1 MYETLP
7 NVQIVFCFNRVIN
20 LNIHRMAEAIVL
32 TLEAEWMLGERISHA
47 LELIYN
53 SAFVYPSSTGQP
65 MHQYFIL
72 CT

>member
-1 MYETLP
+1 
-7 NVQIVFCFNRVIN
+7 
-20 LNIHRMAEAIVL
+20 MAEAIVL